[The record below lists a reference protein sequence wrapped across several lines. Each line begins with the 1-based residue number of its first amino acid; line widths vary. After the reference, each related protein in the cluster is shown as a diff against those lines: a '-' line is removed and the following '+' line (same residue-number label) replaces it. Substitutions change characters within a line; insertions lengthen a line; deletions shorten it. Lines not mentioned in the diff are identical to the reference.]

1 MAYLIEYERDVDT
14 YTPAP
19 CAAPCSWSFV
29 PDADRRP
36 LRRIQCQFSAGDPC
50 QANFEPCLALRAA
63 KRACRAGGWLNII
76 NWRHVASGA
85 MRSSNRMFG
94 GKATK

>member
-1 MAYLIEYERDVDT
+1 MAYLIEYDNDVET

-19 CAAPCSWSFV
+19 CAAPCSCNFV

-50 QANFEPCLALRAA
+50 QANLLPCRALRAA
-63 KRACRAGGWLNII
+63 KLACRAGGCAQHNKLAARCFRRDALEQPHI
-76 NWRHVASGA
+76 R
-85 MRSSNRMFG
+85 R
-94 GKATK
+94 